1 MAIDKKIGII
11 LASTRYVRQG
21 LGVANYIHGL
31 VEPLAAK
38 AGVSI
43 DIIDLADHPLP
54 FYDEPAYPMMLP
66 KDNPSPHYINSYAKK
81 WSTIISQYHAY
92 IFVTPE
98 YNGSI
103 PAVLKNALDHLFHE
117 WRGKPVGIV
126 SYGTAG
132 GARASVHLAEILSI
146 FKVNTVAT
154 KVTFKSSPKAHDF
167 YVAAKAPQ
175 PEDVQR
181 WKDDGSEGAVGVMVA
196 EILGSLLG

>member
-21 LGVANYIHGL
+21 FGVANYIHDVVG
-31 VEPLAAK
+31 PLAAK
-38 AGVSI
+38 SGVSI
-43 DIIDLADHPLP
+43 DTIDLADHPLP

-66 KDNPSPHYINSYAKK
+66 GDNPTPHYTNSYAKK
-81 WSTIISQYHAY
+81 WSTVISQYNAY

-103 PAVLKNALDHLFHE
+103 PAVLKNALDYLFHE

-132 GARASVHLAEILSI
+132 GVRASAHLAEILSI

-154 KVTFKSSPKAHDF
+154 KVSLKSLPKAHDF
-167 YVAAKAPQ
+167 YLAAKAPQ

-181 WKDDGSEGAVGVMVA
+181 WKDDGSEIAAEAMVA
-196 EILGSLLG
+196 EILESLLG